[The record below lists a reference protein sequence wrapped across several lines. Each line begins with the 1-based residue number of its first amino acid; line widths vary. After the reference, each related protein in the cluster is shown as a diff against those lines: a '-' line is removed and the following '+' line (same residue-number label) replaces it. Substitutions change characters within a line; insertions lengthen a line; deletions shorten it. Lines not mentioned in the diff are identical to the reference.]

1 MGYAVFGFQRYPIEL
16 VNRVQ
21 SAYYLLTGS
30 WQAKRMA
37 LTQRS
42 VSGAQPE
49 AKESYLWDDALKG
62 FGLKITPNGRKV
74 FLIQYRAPDA
84 TRRTRRVTL
93 GKYGDLTV
101 EECRREAKRLLAELA
116 LGKDPAEA
124 KQAERKRKLTFD
136 LAIDLFLDEH
146 VRAKRVGRT
155 AEEYSRLLDRHARKA
170 LGAKAIDAIT
180 HTDIARLHAAMS
192 AVPYAANRL
201 VAVLSKFF
209 NWCEAREFRSEYS
222 NPCRHIDKYREEAR
236 NRFLSSEELMR
247 LGTVLQSPEVAQK
260 CSVYAIAAIRL
271 LTLTG
276 ARLNEILTLEWS
288 FIDMEH
294 RLLRLPRS
302 KTGARTI
309 HLNDAA
315 IDVLRSIPRIDGNP
329 YVICGTRTGQHLVN
343 LQKSWRHI
351 RHIAGLDDVRIHD
364 LRHSFAA
371 VAASSGLSLP
381 MIGALLGHTQAQTT
395 KRYAHLAENPLK
407 AANEN
412 VGSLIGTLMGRQ
424 V

>member
-1 MGYAVFGFQRYPIEL
+1 MPTREL
-16 VNRVQ
+16 SRRNFLR
-21 SAYYLLTGS
+21 SAATGS
-30 WQAKRMA
+30 
-37 LTQRS
+37 
-42 VSGAQPE
+42 VGA
-49 AKESYLWDDALKG
+49 
-62 FGLKITPNGRKV
+62 
-74 FLIQYRAPDA
+74 
-84 TRRTRRVTL
+84 
-93 GKYGDLTV
+93 
-101 EECRREAKRLLAELA
+101 
-116 LGKDPAEA
+116 
-124 KQAERKRKLTFD
+124 
-136 LAIDLFLDEH
+136 
-146 VRAKRVGRT
+146 
-155 AEEYSRLLDRHARKA
+155 
-170 LGAKAIDAIT
+170 
-180 HTDIARLHAAMS
+180 
-192 AVPYAANRL
+192 
-201 VAVLSKFF
+201 
-209 NWCEAREFRSEYS
+209 
-222 NPCRHIDKYREEAR
+222 
-236 NRFLSSEELMR
+236 
-247 LGTVLQSPEVAQK
+247 
-260 CSVYAIAAIRL
+260 AIAA
-271 LTLTG
+271 TLQAQGFAASAPLSTG
-276 ARLNEILTLEWS
+276 SAQRNGITVESIGAYSVERLNEILTLEWS

-343 LQKSWRHI
+343 LQKPWRHI